1 MSGMASVIEQLLLA
15 AVTGEKAMMPRR
27 NRMDW
32 VITALSV
39 LLAVSGLFFLMLA
52 LDRYLEK
59 IYPLYIAA
67 LVCGGVL
74 ISMALLATGL
84 THCCRARRITPTN
97 HTQDILV
104 KNITSLMEGAFA
116 ELEVPVQE
124 NPKTSMLL
132 AAVAGF
138 FMANRMNAR

>member
-1 MSGMASVIEQLLLA
+1 MSVVASMIEQLLLA

-39 LLAVSGLFFLMLA
+39 LLAVSGLFFLVLA
-52 LDRYLEK
+52 LDRYLEQ

-74 ISMALLATGL
+74 IAMALLATGL
-84 THCCRARRITPTN
+84 THCCRARRMPPVD
-97 HTQDILV
+97 HTREILL
-104 KNITSLMEGAFA
+104 KNIISLMEGAFA
-116 ELEVPVQE
+116 ELEGPVQE
-124 NPKTSMLL
+124 SPKTAMLL
-132 AAVAGF
+132 ATVAGF
-138 FMANRMNAR
+138 FVATRMNGR